1 VKFEAADQEL
11 RNPKVFYPDPKNID
25 LDRVLINL
33 FILLRCNGT
42 RPAGG
47 GRQKADAE
55 RVVYHLQTLSQMPG
69 VTGFGEHQE
78 VARGWLESDIFDLVN
93 RGTEREA
100 VSSLRPLHL
109 DAHKVRI
116 TKHCRDY
123 NVSDTIYSMLEAGE
137 RTTLDDLKAY
147 LNRGHDAHAGRYDG
161 TSPLDLETLTV
172 LKLVEQ
178 LDDLH
183 PSNTKV
189 APYPPTCV
197 GQGRLLCDDVQRL
210 LAYQDVT
217 PRPVLIDYL
226 KAILG
231 LHVGLYI
238 LRQARQLSGWVADR
252 KANPACAPSACP
264 VNGGRRNPFDGCP
277 YTLSLVVDMGADYKS
292 RMAQLAQSSAA
303 AEYARLTDLTRA
315 LFSINQLMRYAKA
328 NPGAKVS
335 DTPQESLTFAAS
347 PTPEFDA
354 FFRVRLQQ
362 AKERNEGKDEAIS
375 PEEAAIINSDLQPFD
390 AFIELVTH
398 VRQKHHL
405 KYLTEL
411 IDKLFQK
418 NTTFGCVTQGKTA
431 TNPRRWSL
439 GGRLLE
445 VFVQLSVLNWDEQSG
460 RKRFYSEPILVDD
473 FVRWIETRYGFIISA
488 GDRAV
493 TLDEHR
499 AYRDNVRSLKDRL
512 REIGFYDDLSDAYN
526 VQTIRPRYPIDQRRG
541 T

>member
-1 VKFEAADQEL
+1 MKFDAADQEL

-55 RVVYHLQTLSQMPG
+55 RVTYHLHTLAKMTG
-69 VTGFGEHQE
+69 VSGFDEHQE

-109 DAHKVRI
+109 DAHKVRV

-123 NVSDTIYSMLEAGE
+123 NVADALYSMLEAGE
-137 RTTLDDLKAY
+137 RATLDDLKAY

-161 TSPLDLETLTV
+161 SSPLDLETLTV

-189 APYPPTCV
+189 APHPPTCV
-197 GQGRLLCDDVQRL
+197 GQARLLCDDVQRL
-210 LAYQDVT
+210 LAYQDVS

-226 KAILG
+226 KTILG
-231 LHVGLYI
+231 LHIGLYI
-238 LRQARQLSGWVADR
+238 LRQARQLSGWVADKR
-252 KANPACAPSACP
+252 VHPACVACP
-264 VNGGRRNPFDGCP
+264 VHGGRKVPFDGCP
-277 YTLSLVVDMGADYKS
+277 YTLSLVVDMGSDYKS
-292 RMAQLAQSSAA
+292 RMAQLAQASAA

-328 NPGAKVS
+328 NPAAKVP
-335 DTPQESLTFAAS
+335 DTPQDALTFAA
-347 PTPEFDA
+347 TPSAEFDA

-375 PEEAAIINSDLQPFD
+375 PEELAIINSDLSPFD

-431 TNPRRWSL
+431 NNPRRWSL

-445 VFVQLSVLNWDEQSG
+445 VFVQLSVLKWDDAGG
-460 RKRFYSEPILVDD
+460 RKQFYSEPILVDD
-473 FVRWIETRYGFIISA
+473 FVQWIEARYGFVISA
-488 GDRAV
+488 GTRAA